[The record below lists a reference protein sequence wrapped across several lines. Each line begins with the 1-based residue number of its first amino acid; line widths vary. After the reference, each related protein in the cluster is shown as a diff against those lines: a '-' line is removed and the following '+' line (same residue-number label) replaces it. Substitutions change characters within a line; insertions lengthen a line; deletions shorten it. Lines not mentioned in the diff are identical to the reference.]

1 MREKPLTPWIAAEEN
16 GRIIAAHCDCMA
28 GLGESCSHVASLLFA
43 IESGVQIRESMTVT
57 QKSAYWVMRTG
68 VKAVQYARV
77 REMDFIGKKR
87 SATMMKSCVFRQ
99 HSTSPSPASSTAS
112 STIGSS
118 TSSTPRS
125 SKSPTPPPSIVP
137 PDEKDF
143 KIFLGS
149 LASCPSKPAILSL
162 MEPHS
167 SKYIPSPLS
176 IDLPMCLSELFKPC
190 YLHLNYG
197 ELAQKAADCTLSV
210 TINEVKAVEEQ
221 TRSQSSSSLW
231 FRMSTGT
238 VTASQFKS
246 ACRTNP
252 AFPSLSLIMSICY
265 PEMTRF
271 TSVSTTWGCEHEKTA
286 ISRYIEKSVQ
296 QHTNFHFL
304 QCGFFISTSYPFIGA
319 SPDGLVDCECCE
331 RGVCEV
337 KVSKIYFYYPINV
350 LNSTLVVLII
360 YQYS

>member
-28 GLGESCSHVASLLFA
+28 SLGESCSHVASLLFA
-43 IESGVQIRESMTVT
+43 IESGVRIRESMTVT
-57 QKSAYWVMRTG
+57 QKSAYWVIPTG

-99 HSTSPSPASSTAS
+99 HSTSPSPASSIAS

-118 TSSTPRS
+118 ISSTPRS

-149 LASCPSKPAILSL
+149 LASCTSKPAILSL
-162 MEPHS
+162 MEAHS

-176 IDLPMCLSELFKPC
+176 IDLPMCLSELFKPD

-197 ELAQKAADCTLSV
+197 ELAQKAADCTLSM
-210 TINEVKAVEEQ
+210 TINEVKAVE
-221 TRSQSSSSLW
+221 TRFQSSSSLW
-231 FRMSTGT
+231 FRMHTRRI
-238 VTASQFKS
+238 TASRFKS

-252 AFPSLSLIMSICY
+252 AFPSLSLIVSICY
-265 PEMTRF
+265 QEMTMF
-271 TSVSTTWGCEHEKTA
+271 ISVSTTWGCEHEKTA
-286 ISRYIEKSVQ
+286 ISRHIEKSVQ

-304 QCGFFISTSYPFIGA
+304 Q
-319 SPDGLVDCECCE
+319 
-331 RGVCEV
+331 
-337 KVSKIYFYYPINV
+337 
-350 LNSTLVVLII
+350 
-360 YQYS
+360 